1 MPAANLPEPS
11 VTSRKTTE
19 SPQSSLQS
27 SLESAS
33 LNAGLPS
40 NSASPDEHQALI
52 VSALG
57 AFLRAPPAHTPP
69 AVLEALTLMA
79 GDPSDPLPP
88 RLYFETVEQ
97 APVAISITDAKA
109 NILYANAAFEKLTGY
124 TRSDVLGK
132 NEAILSSNATPDSI
146 YQQLWRTI
154 QRKRPWTGTLVNQR
168 KDGGDY
174 LAELVISPVLDAGG
188 NLRYFLGMHRDV
200 TREHELSAEL
210 RQQKA
215 RIETVLDAAPV
226 LVALID
232 KDGRIILDNMEYKKL
247 LGDLRGR
254 EPLSLL
260 REALREQAGFDP
272 LERAEAGE
280 GFRDIE
286 ISVEI
291 PGGSGPHWF
300 SCSGTAVNESDNSVS
315 GYFLSGN
322 AGDLR
327 LLLLASDVTAR
338 RREIERAHLENLR
351 ARLAEQQRAQGM
363 REALTAASYQIQVP
377 LNLIRAASDMFRNGS
392 GNVQVFADM
401 LGQIT
406 SAGETA
412 LQTLK
417 ASLPADTQE
426 PGVRVNINELLRHV
440 LTLETD
446 RLLAA
451 GVVVDWQP
459 ELVLPELSGHK
470 NELRSLFKYL
480 IDNAL
485 QATHES
491 GRADRELRLAT
502 RSLDDAVEV
511 IVEDNG
517 PGIPS
522 EARFKAFEPFYIG
535 WRQRRGRAGMG
546 LALAQEIVNQHAG
559 CIEIDEDYHDGCRM
573 RVTLGNVRPSE

>member
-1 MPAANLPEPS
+1 MPIANAQELS
-11 VTSRKTTE
+11 VTPRNSTE
-19 SPQSSLQS
+19 STQAGSQSGADPGTQS
-27 SLESAS
+27 DSQ
-33 LNAGLPS
+33 
-40 NSASPDEHQALI
+40 QAM
-52 VSALG
+52 VATALG
-57 AFLRAPPAHTPP
+57 GFLRKPPAGTPP
-69 AVLEALTLMA
+69 EVVEALTLMA
-79 GDPSDPLPP
+79 GDPADPLPP

-97 APVAISITDAKA
+97 SPVAISITDAQA
-109 NILYANAAFEKLTGY
+109 NILYANSAFEKLTGY
-124 TRSDVLGK
+124 IRADVLGK
-132 NEAILSSNATPDSI
+132 NQSLLSSNATPDSI

-154 QRKRPWTGTLVNQR
+154 QRKKPWTGTLVNQR

-174 LAELVISPVLDAGG
+174 LAELMISPVLDAAGRI
-188 NLRYFLGMHRDV
+188 RYFLGMHRDV
-200 TREHELSAEL
+200 TREHELAAEL
-210 RQQKA
+210 RQQKT

-226 LVALID
+226 MVVLMD

-254 EPLSLL
+254 EPLNLL

-272 LERAEAGE
+272 LERAKAGE

-291 PGGSGPHWF
+291 PGGAGAHWF
-300 SCSGTAVNESDNSVS
+300 SCSGTAVNESDNSLS
-315 GYFLSGN
+315 GYFLRGNSG
-322 AGDLR
+322 DVR
-327 LLLLASDVTAR
+327 LLFLASDVTAR
-338 RREIERAHLENLR
+338 RREIERSHLENLR
-351 ARLAEQQRAQGM
+351 ARLAEQQLAQGM
-363 REALTAASYQIQVP
+363 REALTAASYQLQVP
-377 LNLIRAASDMFRNGS
+377 LNLIRAASGMFRDGG
-392 GNVQVFADM
+392 GNVEVFADM

-406 SAGETA
+406 NAGETA

-417 ASLPADTQE
+417 AALPTDIPE

-459 ELVLPELSGHK
+459 TLVLPELSGHK

-485 QATHES
+485 QAMHES
-491 GRADRELRLAT
+491 SRPHRELRIGT
-502 RSLDDAVEV
+502 RTLDDVVEV
-511 IVEDNG
+511 VIEDNG
-517 PGIPS
+517 PGIAS

-559 CIEIDEDYHDGCRM
+559 YIEVDDDYKDGCRM
-573 RVTLGNVRPSE
+573 RVTLGNVRRSE

>member
-1 MPAANLPEPS
+1 
-11 VTSRKTTE
+11 
-19 SPQSSLQS
+19 
-27 SLESAS
+27 
-33 LNAGLPS
+33 
-40 NSASPDEHQALI
+40 
-52 VSALG
+52 LG
-57 AFLRAPPAHTPP
+57 AFLRAPPTGTPP
-69 AVLEALTLMA
+69 AVLEALTLMV
-79 GDPSDPLPP
+79 GDPADPLPP

-174 LAELVISPVLDAGG
+174 LAELVISPVLDAAG

-200 TREHELSAEL
+200 TREHELAAEL
-210 RQQKA
+210 RQQKT

-226 LVALID
+226 VVVLLD
-232 KDGRIILDNMEYKKL
+232 KEGRIILDNMEYKKL

-315 GYFLSGN
+315 GYFMRGN
-322 AGDLR
+322 PGDLR

-377 LNLIRAASDMFRNGS
+377 LNLIRAASEMFRNGS
-392 GNVQVFADM
+392 GNIEVFADM

-412 LQTLK
+412 LQTLT
-417 ASLPADTQE
+417 AALPTEVQE

-485 QATHES
+485 QAMHES
-491 GRADRELRLAT
+491 GRAQRELRLAT
-502 RSLDDAVEV
+502 RSLGDAVEV

-559 CIEIDEDYHDGCRM
+559 SIEIDDDYHDGCRM